1 MDKYIV
7 PVQSDLYYLTMFG
20 CRLFCVGNLF
30 GISEAEIIERRHE
43 LIENGSIDTQ
53 YEILSIDRLIESFVP
68 ESHNKYRAYF
78 ITIGENEIINSNYIN
93 IPLVDEER
101 GKVKGIFKKYISTYN
116 GEFKYHWVL
125 QFPDKREDY
134 NTVTTCTALKYGHID
149 TKSVM
154 VIYEK

>member
-20 CRLFCVGNLF
+20 CRLFCIGNLF
-30 GISEAEIIERRHE
+30 GISESEIIERRHE

-68 ESHNKYRAYF
+68 NDYKKYRAYF
-78 ITIGENEIINSNYIN
+78 VSINENEIENNRIN
-93 IPLVDEER
+93 IPLVDKQR

-125 QFPDKREDY
+125 QFPDEREDY
-134 NTVTTCTALKYGHID
+134 NTVTTCTALKHGHID

-154 VIYEK
+154 IIYEK